1 MSPPLRS
8 RLSHQPGRSRGMEQ
22 GRGCRGAAGP
32 GSEKQRGAGERR
44 IWSST
49 IPPPPCCP
57 SATARCSQPTRPV
70 TGRASA
76 VTGAASPWKSAR
88 SGAGRGAAGHD
99 QARRGPGGGSRCPQ
113 PPEPPPQHSPLCN
126 GAGPSAR
133 ISSPVPRSR
142 RRRLPERIRR
152 AGRAGQ
158 GHGGEGSGDGAQLTR
173 EPPVCSPNITQL
185 RIHTE
190 SWNHLA

>member
-99 QARRGPGGGSRCPQ
+99 QARRGPGGGPGARSPR
-113 PPEPPPQHSPLCN
+113 SPLPSTAHCVTGPGRQHGSRHRCR
-126 GAGPSAR
+126 GAGGGGCQSA
-133 ISSPVPRSR
+133 SG
-142 RRRLPERIRR
+142 ER
-152 AGRAGQ
+152 AGLGRDTGGKGAGM
-158 GHGGEGSGDGAQLTR
+158 GLSSHGNPSFAPPTSPSSESTR
-173 EPPVCSPNITQL
+173 NPGIT
-185 RIHTE
+185 
-190 SWNHLA
+190 